1 MFFCEQISRPCFA
14 HEGAAELLPGEAG
27 EVPRRGGGVMG
38 HSIGAAHDRSV
49 AEIPRCARDRRRHL
63 PALTRPYKNSASSE
77 HGKGCSPFGILETPK
92 GGIWGC
98 AQPASAEEEK
108 DILHSRFA
116 AEFLH
121 NM

>member
-1 MFFCEQISRPCFA
+1 
-14 HEGAAELLPGEAG
+14 
-27 EVPRRGGGVMG
+27 MG
-38 HSIGAAHDRSV
+38 YSIGAAHDPSV
-49 AEIPRCARDRRRHL
+49 AEIPCCARDRRRHL
-63 PALTRPYKNSASSE
+63 PALTRPCKNSASSE
-77 HGKGCSPFGILETPK
+77 HGKGCSPFGILEAPK

-121 NM
+121 NL